1 MDMGLDNVWIDT
13 AHYLMYV
20 YPGVME
26 KMVKIATADHIVF
39 GTDAPLQGPM
49 QMKLAIDVINALE
62 IPQEDKDK
70 IFYKN
75 AQTVLGV

>member
-1 MDMGLDNVWIDT
+1 
-13 AHYLMYV
+13 MYV

-26 KMVKIATADHIVF
+26 KMYKIAGADHIVF

-49 QMKLAIDVINALE
+49 QMKFAIDVINAMD
-62 IPQEDKDK
+62 IPQEDKDN

-75 AQTVLGV
+75 AKYILNI